1 MTRRR
6 DLRALVAGGGVV
18 GVVAA
23 LALARAGAKVRLA
36 DPWPRGTN
44 ASSIAAGMLAPVFE
58 SLLDDASPKLG
69 LLRQARDLWPG
80 LAESVG
86 LTLKRAGAM
95 GVGTSTQVESWRVR
109 LADLGVEALA
119 LTPAQT
125 RERSP
130 WLTAPGGGVWTR
142 EDWRLEPPAAL
153 AALRAAADDLGVQWT
168 AASVDDFEGGV
179 ATMSDGACVEC
190 DVLVIATGASPSL
203 VGAAPELAALTPIKG
218 HILRAPALGFEGPV
232 VRMKDLYICPADGGA
247 LVGSTMEVGRAD
259 TGVDQGV
266 VARLREQAAAAAAI
280 FAATPLVPRA
290 GVRAA
295 TPDGLPL
302 VGAGRTAGV
311 WLAVGARRNGWL
323 LAPLIAQALV
333 EGVIDR
339 RTPLWARDLDPARF
353 ERSLSTRSPG

>member
-1 MTRRR
+1 VTGRQ
-6 DLRALVAGGGVV
+6 DLRVLVAGGGVV
-18 GVVAA
+18 GIVAA
-23 LALARAGAKVRLA
+23 LALARAGARVRLA
-36 DPWPRGTN
+36 DPRPPGTN
-44 ASSIAAGMLAPVFE
+44 ASSVAAGMLAPVFE

-69 LLRQARDLWPG
+69 LLRQARNLWPD
-80 LAESVG
+80 LAASVG

-95 GVGTSTQVESWRVR
+95 GAGTPTQVEAWMVR
-109 LADLGVEALA
+109 LDDLGVEALA

-130 WLTAPGGGVWTR
+130 WLTAPGGGVWTH

-168 AASVDDFEGGV
+168 AASVADFAGGV
-179 ATMSDGACVEC
+179 ATMSDGAAIEC
-190 DVLVIATGASPSL
+190 DVLVIATGASRSL
-203 VGAAPELAALTPIKG
+203 IKIAPELGALTPIKG

-232 VRMKDLYICPADGGA
+232 VRLEDLYICPADGGA

-266 VARLREQAAAAAAI
+266 VARLRERATAAATI
-280 FAATPLVPRA
+280 FATTRLVPRA

-302 VGAGRTAGV
+302 IGAGREAGV

-333 EGVIDR
+333 EGLIDR
-339 RTPLWARDLDPARF
+339 RTPPWARELDPARF
-353 ERSLSTRSPG
+353 FI